1 MPPLLLY
8 YLLLINLIAWVLCW
22 YDKRA
27 AIRQNWRVRERT
39 LLIYAAAGGSA
50 GLYLG
55 MKTFRHKTKHLKFT
69 VLVPLLLL
77 IQSAGLIWFFVVGTS

>member
-1 MPPLLLY
+1 MPPLMLY
-8 YLLLINLIAWVLCW
+8 YLLLINLIALVLCW

-27 AIRQNWRVRERT
+27 AIRQNWRIRERT
-39 LLIYAAAGGSA
+39 LLLYAAIGGSA

-77 IQSAGLIWFFVVGTS
+77 IQSAGLVWFFVIRTS